1 MLNKWF
7 ETFNH
12 EVVEKLW
19 RFITIEVSDQSGVL
33 FYSIDKLVD
42 YGVMKQIPQHTVH
55 TRKRFPTKEEA
66 VTYLKGGI
74 ECLKYSNPELIPT
87 LRKYGL

>member
-1 MLNKWF
+1 MLDRWF
-7 ETFNH
+7 ESFNH
-12 EVVEKLW
+12 KIVEKLW
-19 RFITIEVSDQSGVL
+19 RYIVIEVTDDTGIL

-42 YGVMKQIPQHTVH
+42 YGVLHNIPSHSVH

-66 VTYLKGGI
+66 TNYLKGGI
-74 ECLKYSNPELIPT
+74 ECLKSSNPELIPT